1 MATELAVVSNA
12 NLAADYRTCFEPT
25 NFEQALKFAEY
36 LSKSDLVP
44 NDYRGK
50 PANIFVAMQHGKE
63 LGLSPLQAVQSIAN
77 INGRPGVFGDTQL
90 ALVQVHPEYEWHKE
104 WIEGVGDK
112 MVAHFQVKRRGQDV
126 HESTFSVDD
135 AKIAGLW
142 DPRPTITKR
151 DGGTMQNPSPWHCYP
166 KVMLKFRAR
175 GFGLR
180 DKFADAMKGL
190 KSAEE
195 LADYSG
201 ETIEGQVSEPVTSQA
216 KDMQPKSAPM
226 AVTMISQ
233 DEAREFAKTYKASG
247 FAIPEA
253 KAALKDICGVESS
266 LDITK
271 DKYRD
276 VMRWASKNP
285 NWPDPVS
292 AVGPD
297 EKIVRELFAILGY
310 DLARQA
316 AAIDESKGDWAGLAM
331 KLNKELPVE

>member
-12 NLAADYRTCFEPT
+12 NLAVDYRTCFEPT

-44 NDYRGK
+44 NDYKGK
-50 PANIFVAMQHGKE
+50 PANVFVAMQHGKE

-90 ALVQVHPEYEWHKE
+90 ALVQVHPDYEWHKE
-104 WIEGVGDK
+104 WIDGVGDK

-135 AKIAGLW
+135 AKTAGLW

-195 LADYSG
+195 LADYPG
-201 ETIEGQVSEPVTSQA
+201 ETIEGQVSEPTVSQSAATQA
-216 KDMQPKSAPM
+216 KSTPM
-226 AVTMISQ
+226 AITLIKQ
-233 DEAREFAKTYKASG
+233 DDAREFGKAWKASG
-247 FAIPEA
+247 FTVAEA
-253 KAALKDICGVESS
+253 KASLKQICNVEAS
-266 LDITK
+266 LDIPA
-271 DKYRD
+271 DKYQEA
-276 VMRWASKNP
+276 MRWATKNP
-285 NWPDPVS
+285 NWPD
-292 AVGPD
+292 AVPPAGPD
-297 EKIVRELFAILGY
+297 EKIVRELFSILGY
-310 DLARQA
+310 DLAKQA